1 MMKHIEPNQEHRKT
15 EKMLITPAE
24 ACQLLGIGRTTMYKL
39 IHTEVIPAVRLPGCR
54 RIYLSVEA
62 LKQMI
67 QDSTICNVSEIG
79 GEEYE

>member
-1 MMKHIEPNQEHRKT
+1 MKHTESSQEHRKQ

-39 IHTEVIPAVRLPGCR
+39 IHSGAIPAVRLPGCR

-62 LKQMI
+62 LHEMI
-67 QDSTICNVSEIG
+67 QNNTAG
-79 GEEYE
+79 GEYNE